1 MPGVWFP
8 GPGPPPC
15 GAPVEDVQ
23 PATTTSDAAKTA
35 RSLLSLPAAVL
46 NGLTVSPDHLRPCWV
61 PAGVRL
67 WFAWKVIEM
76 DEIQIASGR
85 SSLPGEFTVPS
96 DAAGIA
102 VFAHGSGSSRLSPRN
117 VAVARALNGRGI
129 ATLLFDLLTPAEAD
143 DRGNVFD
150 IDLLSDRL
158 ETATRWAMTP
168 ERGTAGLPVGLFGAS
183 TGAAAALVVAA
194 RLPEGIEA
202 VVSRG
207 GRPDLA
213 GTVLEEVTAPTLLI
227 VGSEDPVVVE
237 VNREAF
243 RSLRGEK
250 RLEVI
255 PGAGHLFEEP
265 GALERVA
272 GLAADWFLRHF

>member
-1 MPGVWFP
+1 MS
-8 GPGPPPC
+8 
-15 GAPVEDVQ
+15 Q
-23 PATTTSDAAKTA
+23 
-35 RSLLSLPAAVL
+35 
-46 NGLTVSPDHLRPCWV
+46 
-61 PAGVRL
+61 
-67 WFAWKVIEM
+67 IEI
-76 DEIQIASGR
+76 DSER
-85 SSLPGEFTVPS
+85 VSLPGELTVPS

-117 VAVARALNGRGI
+117 VAVAHALNERGI

-158 ETATRWAMTP
+158 EMATRWATTAP
-168 ERGTAGLPVGLFGAS
+168 GSAGLPIGLFGAS
-183 TGAAAALVVAA
+183 TGGAAALVVAA
-194 RLPEGIEA
+194 RLSKGIAA

-213 GTVLEEVTAPTLLI
+213 GAALEEVTAPTLLI

-237 VNREAF
+237 VNREAYG
-243 RSLRGEK
+243 SLRCEK

-272 GLAADWFLRHF
+272 ELAADWFLRHF

>member
-1 MPGVWFP
+1 MS
-8 GPGPPPC
+8 
-15 GAPVEDVQ
+15 Q
-23 PATTTSDAAKTA
+23 
-35 RSLLSLPAAVL
+35 
-46 NGLTVSPDHLRPCWV
+46 
-61 PAGVRL
+61 
-67 WFAWKVIEM
+67 IEI
-76 DEIQIASGR
+76 DSER
-85 SSLPGEFTVPS
+85 VSLPGELTVPS

-117 VAVARALNGRGI
+117 VAVARALNERGI

-158 ETATRWAMTP
+158 EMATRWATTAP
-168 ERGTAGLPVGLFGAS
+168 GSAGLPIGLFGAS
-183 TGAAAALVVAA
+183 TGGAAALVVAA
-194 RLPEGIEA
+194 RLSKGIAA

-213 GTVLEEVTAPTLLI
+213 GAALEEVTAPTLLI

-237 VNREAF
+237 VNREAYG
-243 RSLRGEK
+243 SLRCEK

-272 GLAADWFLRHF
+272 ELAADWFLRHF

>member
-1 MPGVWFP
+1 MSQ
-8 GPGPPPC
+8 
-15 GAPVEDVQ
+15 VEID
-23 PATTTSDAAKTA
+23 
-35 RSLLSLPAAVL
+35 
-46 NGLTVSPDHLRPCWV
+46 
-61 PAGVRL
+61 
-67 WFAWKVIEM
+67 
-76 DEIQIASGR
+76 SGR
-85 SSLPGEFTVPS
+85 VSLPGELTVPP
-96 DAAGIA
+96 DAVGIA
-102 VFAHGSGSSRLSPRN
+102 VFAHGSGSTRLSPRN
-117 VAVARALNGRGI
+117 VAVARALNERGI
-129 ATLLFDLLTPAEAD
+129 ATLQFDLLTPAEAN

-158 ETATRWAMTP
+158 EAATRWAAT
-168 ERGTAGLPVGLFGAS
+168 EEGSAGLPVGLFGAS

-194 RLPEGIEA
+194 RLSAGIAA

-213 GTVLEEVTAPTLLI
+213 GAALEQVTGPTLLI

-237 VNREAF
+237 LNREAF
-243 RSLRGEK
+243 ASLRCEK

-272 GLAADWFLRHF
+272 ELAADWFLRHF

>member
-1 MPGVWFP
+1 MS
-8 GPGPPPC
+8 
-15 GAPVEDVQ
+15 Q
-23 PATTTSDAAKTA
+23 
-35 RSLLSLPAAVL
+35 
-46 NGLTVSPDHLRPCWV
+46 
-61 PAGVRL
+61 
-67 WFAWKVIEM
+67 IEI
-76 DEIQIASGR
+76 DSER
-85 SSLPGEFTVPS
+85 VSLPGELTVPS

-117 VAVARALNGRGI
+117 VAVARALNERGI
-129 ATLLFDLLTPAEAD
+129 ATLLFDLLTSAEAD

-158 ETATRWAMTP
+158 EMATQWATTAA
-168 ERGTAGLPVGLFGAS
+168 GSAGLPIGLFGAS
-183 TGAAAALVVAA
+183 TGGAAALVVAA
-194 RLPEGIEA
+194 RLSKGIAA

-213 GTVLEEVTAPTLLI
+213 GAALEEVIAPTLLI

-237 VNREAF
+237 VNRETYG
-243 RSLRGEK
+243 SLRCEK

-272 GLAADWFLRHF
+272 ELAADWFLRHF

>member
-1 MPGVWFP
+1 MS
-8 GPGPPPC
+8 
-15 GAPVEDVQ
+15 Q
-23 PATTTSDAAKTA
+23 
-35 RSLLSLPAAVL
+35 
-46 NGLTVSPDHLRPCWV
+46 
-61 PAGVRL
+61 
-67 WFAWKVIEM
+67 IEI
-76 DEIQIASGR
+76 DSER
-85 SSLPGEFTVPS
+85 VSLPGELTVPS

-117 VAVARALNGRGI
+117 VAVARALNERGI
-129 ATLLFDLLTPAEAD
+129 ATLLFDLLTSAEAD

-158 ETATRWAMTP
+158 EIATRWATTAP
-168 ERGTAGLPVGLFGAS
+168 GSAGLPIGLFGAS
-183 TGAAAALVVAA
+183 TGGAAALVVAA
-194 RLPEGIEA
+194 RLSKGIAA

-213 GTVLEEVTAPTLLI
+213 GAALEEVIAPTLLI

-237 VNREAF
+237 VNRETYG
-243 RSLRGEK
+243 SLRCEK

-272 GLAADWFLRHF
+272 ELAADWFLRHF

>member
-1 MPGVWFP
+1 MS
-8 GPGPPPC
+8 
-15 GAPVEDVQ
+15 Q
-23 PATTTSDAAKTA
+23 
-35 RSLLSLPAAVL
+35 
-46 NGLTVSPDHLRPCWV
+46 
-61 PAGVRL
+61 
-67 WFAWKVIEM
+67 IEI
-76 DEIQIASGR
+76 DSER
-85 SSLPGEFTVPS
+85 VSLPGELTVPS

-117 VAVARALNGRGI
+117 VAVARALNERGI
-129 ATLLFDLLTPAEAD
+129 ATLLFDLLTPSEAD

-158 ETATRWAMTP
+158 EMATRWATTAP
-168 ERGTAGLPVGLFGAS
+168 GSAGLPIGLFGAS
-183 TGAAAALVVAA
+183 TGGAAALVVAA
-194 RLPEGIEA
+194 RLSKGIVA

-213 GTVLEEVTAPTLLI
+213 GAALEEVTAPTLLI

-237 VNREAF
+237 VNRESYG
-243 RSLRGEK
+243 SLRCEK

-272 GLAADWFLRHF
+272 ELAADWFLRHF

>member
-1 MPGVWFP
+1 M
-8 GPGPPPC
+8 
-15 GAPVEDVQ
+15 AMSQVEIE
-23 PATTTSDAAKTA
+23 
-35 RSLLSLPAAVL
+35 
-46 NGLTVSPDHLRPCWV
+46 
-61 PAGVRL
+61 AGRV
-67 WFAWKVIEM
+67 
-76 DEIQIASGR
+76 
-85 SSLPGEFTVPS
+85 SLPGELRVPP

-129 ATLLFDLLTPAEAD
+129 ATLLFDLLTPAEAN

-150 IDLLSDRL
+150 IYLLSDRL
-158 ETATRWAMTP
+158 ETATRWAMTSEKGP
-168 ERGTAGLPVGLFGAS
+168 AGLPVGLFGAS

-194 RLPEGIEA
+194 RLPMEVAA

-213 GTVLEEVTAPTLLI
+213 GPALERVNAPTLLI
-227 VGSEDPVVVE
+227 VGGEDPVVVE
-237 VNREAF
+237 VNRQAEGL
-243 RSLRGEK
+243 LRGEK

-272 GLAADWFLRHF
+272 ELAADWFLRHLRGARADASGTG